1 METKATESFRV
12 HKDSDCHKDYSD
24 MTEFSET
31 NQNVNESLD
40 ETSVNEKLKNC
51 QIFVTILHN
60 TQFLAFRG
68 N

>member
-1 METKATESFRV
+1 
-12 HKDSDCHKDYSD
+12 

-60 TQFLAFRG
+60 FCLTKVWVFVETKIKETLADLG